1 MKWIFSHSNKRDD
14 AVYKFKSA
22 AISLIGNQV
31 TEEHFPRIAT
41 KVPGWG
47 ISFVKI
53 LESQQCKVP
62 PWLQGPKIE
71 PRVPDS
77 RGWDPRSWIGVT
89 PLFFVPS
96 LSFHRCWCVVQR
108 AAHEYG
114 AGLAGKK
121 QEKNCGYQHTLDE
134 EYLHLR
140 PSSSCKL
147 IWLMQV
153 VHHQRL
159 S

>member
-1 MKWIFSHSNKRDD
+1 MKWIISHSNKRDD

-22 AISLIGNQV
+22 AISLIGKQV

-53 LESQQCKVP
+53 LKSQQCKVP

-96 LSFHRCWCVVQR
+96 YLSIDVGVSCSAQHMNTARVSQAKNKKRIVVVS
-108 AAHEYG
+108 
-114 AGLAGKK
+114 
-121 QEKNCGYQHTLDE
+121 TL
-134 EYLHLR
+134 
-140 PSSSCKL
+140 
-147 IWLMQV
+147 
-153 VHHQRL
+153 
-159 S
+159 